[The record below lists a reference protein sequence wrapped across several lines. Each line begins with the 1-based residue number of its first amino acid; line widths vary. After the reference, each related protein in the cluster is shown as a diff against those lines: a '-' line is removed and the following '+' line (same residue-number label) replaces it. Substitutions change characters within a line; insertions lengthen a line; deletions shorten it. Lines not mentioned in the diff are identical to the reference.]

1 MLGALLR
8 ERREALGL
16 SQRDICAKLDR
27 TQAFVWKV
35 EQGIQHVDIA
45 TLMDWAGFMGGT
57 ASDLIGII
65 EGGNRPQ
72 DAT

>member
-8 ERREALGL
+8 ERRESLGL
-16 SQRDICAKLDR
+16 SQRDISAKLER

-45 TLMDWAGFMGGT
+45 TLMDWAGFMGGS
-57 ASDLIGII
+57 ASDLVSHV
-65 EGGNRPQ
+65 EAALKPK
-72 DAT
+72 DAS

>member
-45 TLMDWAGFMGGT
+45 TLLDWAEIIGER
-57 ASDLIGII
+57 ASCLLSRV
-65 EGGNRPQ
+65 EAVASKRE
-72 DAT
+72 AS

>member
-27 TQAFVWKV
+27 TQAYVWKV
-35 EQGIQHVDIA
+35 EQGFQHVDIA
-45 TLMDWAGFMGGT
+45 TLMDWAGFMGGS
-57 ASDLIGII
+57 ASDLLSSV
-65 EGGNRPQ
+65 EAALMLQ
-72 DAT
+72 DAS